1 MIPKPFP
8 DGDLGYLQPPLY
20 LDRPGYLH
28 YLYQNEKG
36 QSLFCVYRFPCVV
49 LPPLQDTLPPDGKRQ
64 CLKPSSSLFPCLS
77 LQTLSDGDLVEGGAG
92 WPVCLLPY
100 RLYQRWLAYLTYK
113 HDTFLLLSVLV
124 TEQLTGLQLQSM
136 GTGSSWLTV
145 FSGLGVIGLA
155 SLCAIFIPSAHP
167 SSKVQYVGLRSS
179 LIFCVSCRVAPQP
192 IT

>member
-1 MIPKPFP
+1 MLSYPLFKTHFP
-8 DGDLGYLQPPLY
+8 LTGKDSVWNL
-20 LDRPGYLH
+20 
-28 YLYQNEKG
+28 
-36 QSLFCVYRFPCVV
+36 V
-49 LPPLQDTLPPDGKRQ
+49 LL
-64 CLKPSSSLFPCLS
+64 SSLFSLLSLFCLS
-77 LQTLSDGDLVEGGAG
+77 LQTVSDGDLVEGGAG
-92 WPVCLLPY
+92 WPVSLLPY
-100 RLYQRWLAYLTYK
+100 RLYQRWVAYLTYK

>member
-1 MIPKPFP
+1 M
-8 DGDLGYLQPPLY
+8 
-20 LDRPGYLH
+20 
-28 YLYQNEKG
+28 
-36 QSLFCVYRFPCVV
+36 
-49 LPPLQDTLPPDGKRQ
+49 
-64 CLKPSSSLFPCLS
+64 
-77 LQTLSDGDLVEGGAG
+77 
-92 WPVCLLPY
+92 
-100 RLYQRWLAYLTYK
+100 
-113 HDTFLLLSVLV
+113 

-192 IT
+192 ITKAKNGSPSITQTQTPLIRWWSVPGFPRRHSHADLGEPRDTVPWITFTLCASRKPRRCSKRSAMPSTTLAAKWDFRIRRRSDEYLNVMSY